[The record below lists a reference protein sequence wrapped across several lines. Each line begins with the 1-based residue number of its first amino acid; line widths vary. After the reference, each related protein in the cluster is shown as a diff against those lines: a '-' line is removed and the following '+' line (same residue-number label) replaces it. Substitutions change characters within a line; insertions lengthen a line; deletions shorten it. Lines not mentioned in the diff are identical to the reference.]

1 VTSPERCTFLFL
13 ANGRAFIRGEDGEV
27 CEADAWERNR
37 APMSF
42 EHVANAWEYPFVNL
56 FLSNPAAAQ
65 RLTSRLHQRHRQ
77 LTRNQGAAVF

>member
-37 APMSF
+37 A
-42 EHVANAWEYPFVNL
+42 VIL
-56 FLSNPAAAQ
+56 LGAQ
-65 RLTSRLHQRHRQ
+65 LDGLLDPDLGMELAT
-77 LTRNQGAAVF
+77 N